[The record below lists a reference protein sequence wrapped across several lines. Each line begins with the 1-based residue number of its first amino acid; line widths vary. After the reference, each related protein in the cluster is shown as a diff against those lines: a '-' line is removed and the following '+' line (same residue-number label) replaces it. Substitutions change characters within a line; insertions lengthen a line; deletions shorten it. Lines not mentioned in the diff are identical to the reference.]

1 MDKKEYA
8 SKKYTDYEGR
18 FQFFIAAAIVML
30 MAEMMLSER
39 KSRLLQKLNLFNESK
54 SAQR

>member
-1 MDKKEYA
+1 
-8 SKKYTDYEGR
+8 
-18 FQFFIAAAIVML
+18 

-54 SAQR
+54 SAQRWESCVIN